1 MPRNGNQLTVMI
13 EMKDKEG
20 RVVGRKEV
28 ATYHGLLAKAH
39 DEGLRRID
47 TEIVQAPSKDNGETA
62 IVRAKVTTN
71 KGTFTGIGDA
81 SPGNVNRRI
90 ASHLLR
96 MAETRAKARALRDA
110 VNIGTVA
117 LEELGELLDDESP
130 HEDAAQPNG
139 NGAPRAAAAPLT
151 EAPPADR
158 KPLPFPSHGDNAPMT
173 DSQRRFL
180 FRLASQKG
188 VKPDEAKA
196 WLEQHQVPIRG
207 ISDHTV
213 SQSIYFADPDGNE
226 IEVYVDAALAIW
238 RDNPQA
244 VAGARPLTL

>member
-1 MPRNGNQLTVMI
+1 MKKHQPLTVVI
-13 EMKDKEG
+13 EVKDKQG

-117 LEELGELLDDESP
+117 LEELGELLEDDATYEGGV
-130 HEDAAQPNG
+130 QPSG
-139 NGAPRAAAAPLT
+139 NGAPRAEVAPPRP
-151 EAPPADR
+151 EAPPTDR
-158 KPLPFPSHGDNAPMT
+158 KPVPFPSHGDNAPMT

-180 FRLASQKG
+180 FRLLLAASLPRAQYALPRLHDH
-188 VKPDEAKA
+188 VECFRVFWPLAA
-196 WLEQHQVPIRG
+196 HHPIGR
-207 ISDHTV
+207 S
-213 SQSIYFADPDGNE
+213 
-226 IEVYVDAALAIW
+226 
-238 RDNPQA
+238 
-244 VAGARPLTL
+244 GAQLRL